1 MIGSIARSRQKG
13 SCLSTIPCVNIEE
26 KKQFYEFFY
35 HPLRSLESTEDTEE
49 ESETLTGK
57 IIGAAIDIHRAL
69 GPGLLESAYE
79 ACLLYELQ
87 LRKLQV
93 KSQKAIPIF
102 YKDVMLDCGYR
113 VDLIVEDQV
122 IVEIKSV
129 TNLASIHEAQL
140 LSYLKLSGCRIGL
153 LINFNVK
160 YLKDGIRRMKS

>member
-1 MIGSIARSRQKG
+1 MNFLTTEHTEPTEK
-13 SCLSTIPCVNIEE
+13 EE
-26 KKQFYEFFY
+26 FN
-35 HPLRSLESTEDTEE
+35 S
-49 ESETLTGK
+49 LTGK

-79 ACLLYELQ
+79 ACFIYELR
-87 LRKLQV
+87 LRKLKV
-93 KSQKAIPIF
+93 ENQKAMPIF

-113 VDLIVEDQV
+113 ADLIIEEQV

-140 LSYLKLSGCRIGL
+140 LSYLKLSNCTIGL

-160 YLKDGIRRMKS
+160 LLKEGIRRFKA